1 MQSSPVKNIDK
12 PDARVG
18 VLLYI
23 YTLEIKPVTG
33 KTAPTVYRKY
43 PFRKLKLLNKIT
55 LNNNTVYIT
64 FDGLSDPLGQSQ
76 ILPYLCGLSAN
87 GYRIHVF
94 SCEKEKNLVKEK
106 KRIESILTTNHIG
119 WTYIL
124 YNEKGSFLSRIRY
137 VNTLSKLVKKHVLK
151 QTVALIHCRSYL
163 SALIG
168 LNFKQKYNIP
178 FVFDMRGFWA
188 DERLDGNI
196 WKKSNPVHLLLYR
209 FFKSKEQQFLK
220 SANAVVSLTKAGLT
234 ELNHLYPT
242 LYLSEKTSIIPCCTN
257 TEIFNPDKID
267 GKYPTGINASDFYV
281 IYTGSVG
288 TWYYTKE
295 LIDCV
300 YAWKSLIPEI
310 KLLILTKDRE
320 ALHEIIQALPDEKRD
335 FVFSESAAYHEVPM
349 YLKSAKASV
358 FFIKPAYSKIASSPT
373 KMAEC
378 WSMNLPIITNA
389 GIGDNNTF
397 FNELNGGVLIHEFS
411 ETEYLKAGKAFLEL
425 LKQKNNFRKLALEHF
440 DVNMA
445 ISCYTELYN
454 RITQNSI

>member
-1 MQSSPVKNIDK
+1 M

-23 YTLEIKPVTG
+23 YRPETEQATG
-33 KTAPTVYRKY
+33 KKAITVYRKC

-55 LNNNTVYIT
+55 LNNNTVYIS

-76 ILPYLCGLSAN
+76 ILPYLLGLSVN

-94 SCEKEKNLVKEK
+94 SCEKEKNLTKEK
-106 KRIESILTTNHIG
+106 TRIESVLKNHHIG

-124 YNEKGSFLSRIRY
+124 YDENGSFLSRISY
-137 VNTLSKLVKKHVLK
+137 VNSLTKLVKNHIRKFPVS
-151 QTVALIHCRSYL
+151 LIHCRSYL
-163 SALIG
+163 AALIG
-168 LNFKQKYNIP
+168 LSFKQKYNIP

-220 SANAVVSLTKAGLT
+220 SANAVVSLTKAGLA

-242 LYLSEKTSIIPCCTN
+242 LFLSEKTSIIPCCTN

-267 GKYPTGINASDFYV
+267 GKYPTGINPTDFYV

-320 ALHEIIQALPDEKRD
+320 ALHEILQALPDEKRD

-349 YLKSAKASV
+349 YLKSARASV

-397 FNELNGGVLIHEFS
+397 FNELKGGVMIHEFS
-411 ETEYLKAGKAFLEL
+411 ETEYLKAGKALLEL
-425 LKQKNNFRKLALEHF
+425 LNQKNNFRKLALEHF
-440 DVNMA
+440 DVNIA
-445 ISCYTELYN
+445 ISRYTEIYK
-454 RITQNSI
+454 RITQNPV